1 MSAAERLD
9 VKESEDLVAF
19 EELEGGDFS
28 CLRAALA
35 GRVASWRNLNRG
47 RWVNDRGRADRT
59 LDDSAENTGSHCG
72 CGLID

>member
-35 GRVASWRNLNRG
+35 RRVASWRNLKRDC
-47 RWVNDRGRADRT
+47 WVNGR
-59 LDDSAENTGSHCG
+59 
-72 CGLID
+72 